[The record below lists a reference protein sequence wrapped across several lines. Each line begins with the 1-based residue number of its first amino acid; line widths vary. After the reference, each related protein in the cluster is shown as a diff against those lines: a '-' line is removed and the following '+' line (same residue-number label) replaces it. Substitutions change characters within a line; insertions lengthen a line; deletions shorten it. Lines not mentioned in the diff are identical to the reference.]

1 MKKVMKTLFVI
12 GGYCLAASLIPY
24 CFKTDKATGSF
35 EISALLWSVKKAP
48 GEGKDTYTV
57 ELLPML
63 G

>member
-1 MKKVMKTLFVI
+1 MKKAMKTLFVI
-12 GGYCLAASLIPY
+12 GGYCLAVSLIPY
-24 CFKTDKATGSF
+24 RFRKDEDGSF
-35 EISALLWSVKKAP
+35 EVNALLWSVKKAP